1 MTCHGQVSQG
11 TTRSRGCL
19 FGMLAFAALGVV
31 ADVQI
36 VVPPQADRTI
46 RIAAEEFQKY
56 HEAVTGCRPPVTEI
70 PAKGSACVKI
80 GFPSDDPLFAG
91 ETDAYIV
98 KSAGGGLEIVGK
110 NSRSVLYGV
119 YEFFRQR
126 CGCRWF
132 WDGDV
137 VSKAGK
143 IDFAGVDIRE
153 KAQFLY
159 RGCQYFAHRGLTRFH
174 AEQWGWEEWR
184 KELDWCVKN
193 RLNVF
198 LMHFGKEDL
207 FQCAYPD
214 LVPYP
219 DPSVTE
225 PCDSPSGYDMRTP
238 FWSLQFKHLLRKTVL
253 AYARERG
260 LIHPEKIGPMTHW
273 FFRTPPEFLA
283 AKKPAFMPQIDRRY
297 SQPSGLMWDIRQQK
311 WFDEYWNVT
320 EGAVKAYGEP
330 GMFFNPGFDERTVY
344 SNRADNVAL
353 KIDVI
358 RRYNAESHRRRPD
371 APVVMEGWDFFMSWK
386 PDELQALVQA
396 LDPAYSIVWDFT
408 GDIAYDFQA
417 YPWMPKR
424 NAFTGWGVVKKFPYT
439 FGMMLAFNRCMDIR
453 GQYATIRE
461 REKAIADDPM
471 CKGYLIWPETSH
483 SDIFAWRYF
492 TDNCWRLSPKTTEE
506 LLADFCR
513 DRYGAQAAAF
523 EAVWRKLIPVSQLW
537 GWSRNCVDMIA
548 GDAPHRRN
556 AADRWKSAETPPV
569 LATVP
574 DIFAALADINW
585 EGDFVRRD
593 AIDLARTALDRAI
606 WFAYEE
612 MLKSYHLCAAGKADA
627 AEVKAKAERC
637 TALVRVFADVL
648 ALHTDFSLA
657 ESLDRLDAVEKIRN
671 PEFERIFFENS
682 ACGYCRS
689 HQAEYA
695 RGWYLPATEQL
706 AALLTTRAAA
716 KDFSPLPALTDFC
729 EELRKRAHPIR
740 DFAPIPAHRT
750 AEEFRRLMC
759 TAAKL

>member
-1 MTCHGQVSQG
+1 MIASM
-11 TTRSRGCL
+11 RK
-19 FGMLAFAALGVV
+19 MAFAVALGVAATLGV
-31 ADVQI
+31 AAAEVQI
-36 VVPPQADRTI
+36 VVPPQADRTV
-46 RIAAEEFQKY
+46 RIAAEAFQQY
-56 HEAVTGCRPPVTEI
+56 HETITGCRPPITET
-70 PAKGSACVKI
+70 PSKDAVCVRI
-80 GFPSDDPLFAG
+80 GFPVDDPLFAG

-98 KSAGGGLEIVGK
+98 KSAGGGLEIAGK

-137 VSKAGK
+137 VPKSAR
-143 IDFAGVDIRE
+143 IDFADVSIRE

-159 RGCQYFAHRGLTRFH
+159 RGCQYFAHHGLTRFH
-174 AEQWGWEEWR
+174 AEQWGWDEWK

-207 FQCAYPD
+207 FQLAYPD

-225 PCDSPSGYDMRTP
+225 PCDSPSGYDMRSP
-238 FWSLQFKHLLRKTVL
+238 FWSLQFKNLLRKTIL
-253 AYARERG
+253 AYARDRG

-283 AKKPAFMPQIDRRY
+283 EKKPEFLPQIDKRY
-297 SQPSGLMWDIRQQK
+297 SQPSGLIWDVRQQK
-311 WFDEYWNVT
+311 WFDEYWKLT
-320 EGAVKAYGEP
+320 EAAASAYGEP
-330 GMFFNPGFDERTVY
+330 GMFFNTGFDERTIY
-344 SNRADNVAL
+344 SNRADNVAFKVDL
-353 KIDVI
+353 I
-358 RRYNAESHRRRPD
+358 RRYNEESHRRRPD
-371 APVVMEGWDFFMSWK
+371 APVIMEGWDFFMSWK
-386 PDELQALVQA
+386 PDEITTLVQA

-408 GDIAYDFQA
+408 ADVAYDFQA

-453 GQYATIRE
+453 GQYDIIRE

-492 TDNCWRLSPKTTEE
+492 TDNCWRLSPKPTDE

-513 DRYGAQAAAF
+513 DRYGVQAP
-523 EAVWRKLIPVSQLW
+523 AV
-537 GWSRNCVDMIA
+537 
-548 GDAPHRRN
+548 
-556 AADRWKSAETPPV
+556 DRWKSTETPAV
-569 LATVP
+569 LADVP
-574 DIFAALADINW
+574 GILADLAGITW
-585 EGDFVRRD
+585 EGEFVRRD

-612 MLKSYHLCAAGKADA
+612 MFKTYHLCAAGKATA
-627 AEVKAKAERC
+627 AEVKTKADRC
-637 TALVRVFADVL
+637 LALVRAFADVL

-671 PEFERIFFENS
+671 PDFEHIFFENS
-682 ACGYCRS
+682 VCGYCHS

-695 RGWYLPATEQL
+695 RGWYVPATEQL
-706 AALLTTRAAA
+706 AALLTARAEA
-716 KDFSPLPALTDFC
+716 KDFSPLPAPPDFC
-729 EELRKRAHPIR
+729 ATLRKRAHPIR
-740 DFAPIPAHRT
+740 DFAPIPTHRT
-750 AEEFRRLMC
+750 PEEFCRVMR
-759 TAAKL
+759 AAANL